1 MHLKRFSSM
10 SIMRYSEMVC
20 NAVHLGVNFDD
31 IICETRKYHG
41 HEFTNRVEKVVKTL
55 ISCG

>member
-1 MHLKRFSSM
+1 M

-20 NAVHLGVNFDD
+20 NAVSLGVNFDD

-41 HEFTNRVEKVVKTL
+41 NEFTSRVEKVVKTL
-55 ISCG
+55 ISFN

>member
-1 MHLKRFSSM
+1 MHPKRFTSM

-31 IICETRKYHG
+31 IISETRKYHG
-41 HEFTNRVEKVVKTL
+41 NEFTSRVEKVVKTL
-55 ISCG
+55 ITFQ

>member
-1 MHLKRFSSM
+1 M

-31 IICETRKYHG
+31 IISETRKYHG
-41 HEFTNRVEKVVKTL
+41 CEFTNKVEKVVKTL
-55 ISCG
+55 ISCN